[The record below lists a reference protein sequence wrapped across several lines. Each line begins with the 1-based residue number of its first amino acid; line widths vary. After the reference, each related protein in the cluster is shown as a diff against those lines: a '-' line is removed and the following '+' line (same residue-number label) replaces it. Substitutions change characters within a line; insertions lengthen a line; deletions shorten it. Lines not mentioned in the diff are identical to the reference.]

1 MIEFFRGAITTRQK
15 IQNPRALMVSLIPSC
30 LYVVLKVFFLGGGVC
45 RGGGDI
51 FFSLRCHVC
60 VKNNKNFGMSNHSKQ
75 IQLKSSEK

>member
-30 LYVVLKVFFLGGGVC
+30 LYVVLKVFFF
-45 RGGGDI
+45 GGGDI